1 MELEEQERV
10 LSEQDDASSGRREP
24 SGREQPSGRGEPS
37 GREQPSRREQPSGE
51 GEQSDPDRARVA
63 AACRVMDDAGGPV
76 AAEDLASAAHCSPRQ
91 LHRAFAAVLQVTPL
105 QYGRAVR
112 TGRAREVLRS
122 AGTVTDAVWEA
133 GYGSAR
139 GFYEEAGRR
148 LGMRPAEFAAGAR
161 GRRLQWS
168 AVDTVLGAVLVVVSP
183 DGICAV
189 RIAPGT
195 TAAEPEAMLAEV
207 REELPHAELVRDDE
221 ALVHVT
227 AAVQGLA
234 RGERPAGD
242 RSTDLPLD
250 VAGTAFQARV
260 WQALREIPAGST
272 HTYTQVAAAIGSP
285 SSVRAVARACA
296 TNPVALVVPCH
307 RVIRSDGSLAG
318 YRWGLEVKR
327 SLLDAERRARPAAG
341 HPAPTLSG

>member
-1 MELEEQERV
+1 V
-10 LSEQDDASSGRREP
+10 AS
-24 SGREQPSGRGEPS
+24 
-37 GREQPSRREQPSGE
+37 
-51 GEQSDPDRARVA
+51 DLDRARVA

-76 AAEDLASAAHCSPRQ
+76 AAADLASAAHCSPRQ
-91 LHRAFAAVLQVTPL
+91 LHRAFAAVLLVTPL
-105 QYGRAVR
+105 QYAKAVR
-112 TGRAREVLRS
+112 TGRARDVLRGT
-122 AGTVTDAVWEA
+122 GTVSDAVWEA

-148 LGMRPAEFAAGAR
+148 LGMRPAEFASGAR

-189 RIAPGT
+189 RIDPGV
-195 TAAEPEAMLAEV
+195 TASQPDQMLAEV
-207 REELPHAELVRDDE
+207 RDELPYAELVQDDE
-221 ALVHVT
+221 GLVHVT
-227 AAVQGLA
+227 AAVKALA
-234 RGERPAGD
+234 RGERLDGD
-242 RSTDLPLD
+242 TARDLPLD
-250 VAGTAFQARV
+250 MVGTAFQARV

-327 SLLDAERRARPAAG
+327 SLLEAERRMLPVGERS
-341 HPAPTLSG
+341 APTLAG

>member
-1 MELEEQERV
+1 MEQQQQV
-10 LSEQDDASSGRREP
+10 P
-24 SGREQPSGRGEPS
+24 
-37 GREQPSRREQPSGE
+37 
-51 GEQSDPDRARVA
+51 SDPDRARVA

-76 AAEDLASAAHCSPRQ
+76 AAADLASAAHCSPRQ
-91 LHRAFAAVLQVTPL
+91 LHRAFAVVLQVTPL
-105 QYGRAVR
+105 QYARAVR
-112 TGRAREVLRS
+112 TGRAREVLRG
-122 AGTVTDAVWEA
+122 AGTVIDAVWEA

-148 LGMRPAEFAAGAR
+148 LGMRPAEFASGAR

-189 RIAPGT
+189 RIDPGT
-195 TAAEPEAMLAEV
+195 TASRPEQLLAEV
-207 REELPHAELVRDDE
+207 AAELPHAELVRDDE
-221 ALVHVT
+221 GLVHVT
-227 AAVQGLA
+227 VAVKALA
-234 RGERPAGD
+234 RGERTDGD
-242 RSTDLPLD
+242 PSTNLPLD

-272 HTYTQVAAAIGSP
+272 HTYTQVAAAVGSP

-296 TNPVALVVPCH
+296 TNPAALVVPCH

-327 SLLDAERRARPAAG
+327 SLLEAEGRALPVGEHA
-341 HPAPTLSG
+341 APTLAG

>member
-1 MELEEQERV
+1 MPSELDRV
-10 LSEQDDASSGRREP
+10 
-24 SGREQPSGRGEPS
+24 
-37 GREQPSRREQPSGE
+37 
-51 GEQSDPDRARVA
+51 RVA

-76 AAEDLASAAHCSPRQ
+76 AADALASAAHCSPRQ
-91 LHRAFAAVLQVTPL
+91 LHRAFASVLQVTPL
-105 QYGRAVR
+105 QYARAVR
-112 TGRAREVLRS
+112 TGRAREVLRG

-148 LGMRPAEFAAGAR
+148 LGMRPAEFASGAR

-189 RIAPGT
+189 RIDHDA
-195 TAAEPEAMLAEV
+195 TAAHPEQMLEEV
-207 REELPHAELVRDDE
+207 RAELPHAELVRDDDG
-221 ALVHVT
+221 LVQVT
-227 AAVQGLA
+227 AAVKALA
-234 RGERPAGD
+234 RGERPDGGASSGRPSD
-242 RSTDLPLD
+242 LLLDLPLD

-272 HTYTQVAAAIGSP
+272 HTYTEVAAAIGSP

-296 TNPVALVVPCH
+296 TNPVALIVPCH

-318 YRWGLEVKR
+318 YRWGLAVKR
-327 SLLDAERRARPAAG
+327 SLLEAERRAQPTLQQA
-341 HPAPTLSG
+341 APTLTG